1 MNASEPMPPGL
12 VKLAEHCAPSSDSE
26 LEHVPATLRLRQAI
40 GEELA
45 RKLLAALAGDHR
57 RAGLCGTRP

>member
-1 MNASEPMPPGL
+1 MNASEPLPPAL
-12 VKLAEHCAPSSDSE
+12 AKLNEHSARSNGDE

-57 RAGLCGTRP
+57 RPRLCGTRP